1 MIPLKQPSALWISM
15 LSLALVAGAALLL
28 PLELPGKGEP
38 LPPPL
43 PALLQIAAIA
53 LAVWL
58 AQPWRVA
65 IRGARGDISISMAI
79 DVAAMLLFHPYIAA
93 LGSAIGTALYHLVG
107 GPFTRQA
114 VKEHRGPRALV
125 RGVITF
131 SAVAL
136 GSWAARMIRPAAGPI
151 VFTSDWP
158 ALFVG
163 ISIRLLIRIV
173 FYPLGMAALR
183 QDPVWASLR
192 REWERLP
199 LIPFLLTTTLGGIAA
214 LIYQYQPAA
223 LVLLF
228 GPLASTWFLSQ
239 EFHRMNRLLDTL
251 EDKVADRTA
260 QLAQTVRA
268 LERRLAESEALH
280 AVDEAIST
288 AIHPDE
294 VLQVIAR
301 ESVRVTGGSSAL
313 VTLLTPDGSRQF
325 VRATHGEGMEAYVG
339 LELPMEGN
347 LTSLVLQTGKPH
359 FSREP
364 DRDPRL
370 NQDLVRAGGWRDVI
384 QAPIRT
390 KNRTLG
396 VLVVASRQPGRFDE
410 QHLRLL
416 TLLANQ
422 AGRLIESSELHAKAR
437 EVAVLEERNR
447 LARELHDSVTQVL
460 FGLTLNLE
468 SAVGLLDRKPEKA
481 RALLTRSREM
491 AGEALAEMRSLIFEL
506 RPAALQEKGLA
517 MALSN
522 HINLF
527 RRRTG
532 VEVTLTLNGDERL
545 SPDVEF
551 ALYRVAQEALNN
563 VAKHARARHVRVK
576 LDLRPEEAL
585 LEVCDDGVGFDPTA
599 SARGGSFG
607 MIGMRE
613 RVSELKGS
621 LEVISAPG
629 QGTCIRARIPAAS
642 GGDPG

>member
-1 MIPLKQPSALWISM
+1 MIPLQKPKALWIST
-15 LSLALVAGAALLL
+15 LSLGVLAGAALIL
-28 PLELPGKGEP
+28 PLQIPAKGDP
-38 LPPPL
+38 MPPL
-43 PALLQIAAIA
+43 VTSLLLAALIGL
-53 LAVWL
+53 LVWL
-58 AQPWRVA
+58 TQPWRVA

-93 LGSAIGTALYHLVG
+93 LGSAAGTAFYHLVG
-107 GPFTRQA
+107 VPFTRQ
-114 VKEHRGPRALV
+114 VPREQRVPRALI
-125 RGVITF
+125 RGVVTF
-131 SAVAL
+131 AAVAL
-136 GSWAARMIRPAAGPI
+136 GSWAARIIRPAPGPI
-151 VFTSDWP
+151 VFTADWL
-158 ALFVG
+158 AIFAG
-163 ISIRLLIRIV
+163 ISIRLLIRII

-183 QDPVWASLR
+183 EGPVWAYLK

-199 LIPFLLTTTLGGIAA
+199 LVPFLLTTTLGGTAA
-214 LIYQYQPAA
+214 LIFQYQPAA

-228 GPLASTWFLSQ
+228 GPLASTWALSQ

-260 QLAQTVRA
+260 RLAQTVTA

-294 VLQVIAR
+294 VLTVIAR

-313 VTLLTPDGSRQF
+313 ISLLTADGSRQF
-325 VRATHGEGMEAYVG
+325 VRATYGAGMEDYVG

-347 LTSLVLQTGKPH
+347 LTSLVIKTGKPH
-359 FSREP
+359 FSRQP
-364 DRDPRL
+364 DQDPRL
-370 NQDLVRAGGWRDVI
+370 NQDLVRSGQWRDVI
-384 QAPIRT
+384 EAPIRT
-390 KNRTLG
+390 KDRTLG
-396 VLVVASRQPGRFDE
+396 VLVVASRQPRRFDE

-422 AGRLIESSELHAKAR
+422 AGRLIENSELHAKAR

-468 SAVGLLDRKPEKA
+468 SAVGLMDKKPEKV
-481 RALLTRSREM
+481 RGLLTRSKEM

-527 RRRTG
+527 RRRHG
-532 VEVTLTLNGDERL
+532 VEVSLALSGDERL

-576 LDLRPEEAL
+576 LDLSPEEAL
-585 LEVCDDGVGFDPTA
+585 LEVCDDGVGFDPGA
-599 SARGGSFG
+599 GARGESFG

-613 RVSELKGS
+613 RVSEVRGS
-621 LEVISAPG
+621 LEVRSAPG
-629 QGTCIRARIPAAS
+629 QGTCIRARIPIAS
-642 GGDPG
+642 GGDPR

>member
-1 MIPLKQPSALWISM
+1 MRQPSALWIS
-15 LSLALVAGAALLL
+15 LSSLTLVAAAALLL
-28 PLELPGKGEP
+28 PLEFPAKGEP
-38 LPPPL
+38 LPPPGA
-43 PALLQIAAIA
+43 ALLPVAVIA
-53 LAVWL
+53 LLVWL

-79 DVAAMLLFHPYIAA
+79 DVAAMLLFHPFIAA
-93 LGSAIGTALYHLVG
+93 LGSAVGTAFYHLAGV
-107 GPFTRQA
+107 PFTRR
-114 VKEHRGPRALV
+114 VPREHRLPRALI
-125 RGVITF
+125 RGVVTF
-131 SAVAL
+131 AAVAL

-151 VFTSDWP
+151 VFTADWL

-163 ISIRLLIRIV
+163 ISIRLLVRII

-183 QDPVWASLR
+183 QGPVWAYLR
-192 REWERLP
+192 KEWERLP
-199 LIPFLLTTTLGGIAA
+199 LVPFLLTTTLGGTAA

-228 GPLASTWFLSQ
+228 GPLASTWALSQ

-251 EDKVADRTA
+251 EDKIADRTA
-260 QLAQTVRA
+260 RLAQTVTA

-280 AVDEAIST
+280 AVDEAITT

-294 VLQVIAR
+294 VLTVIAR

-313 VTLLTPDGSRQF
+313 ITLLTSDGSRQF
-325 VRATHGEGMEAYVG
+325 VRATYGAGMEAYVG

-359 FSREP
+359 VSRDPE
-364 DRDPRL
+364 RDPRL
-370 NQDLVRAGGWRDVI
+370 NQDLVRAGQWRDVI
-384 QAPIRT
+384 EAPIRT
-390 KNRTLG
+390 KHRTLG

-422 AGRLIESSELHAKAR
+422 AGRIIENAELHAKAR

-468 SAVGLLDRKPEKA
+468 SAVGLMDRKPEKV
-481 RALLTRSREM
+481 RDLITRSKEM

-527 RRRTG
+527 RRRHG
-532 VEVTLTLNGDERL
+532 VEVTLTLSGDERL
-545 SPDVEF
+545 APEVEF

-563 VAKHARARHVRVK
+563 VAKHARAHHVRVK

-585 LEVCDDGVGFDPTA
+585 LEVCDDGVGFDPA
-599 SARGGSFG
+599 AGARGGSFG
-607 MIGMRE
+607 MIGMKE
-613 RVSELKGS
+613 RVNEVKGS
-621 LEVISAPG
+621 LDIVSAPG
-629 QGTCIRARIPAAS
+629 QGTCVRARVPTVS
-642 GGDPG
+642 GGEPR

>member
-1 MIPLKQPSALWISM
+1 MKPSRALWISL
-15 LSLALVAGAALLL
+15 LSLGLLTAAAAFL
-28 PLELPGKGEP
+28 PLRAPGGGE
-38 LPPPL
+38 PL
-43 PALLQIAAIA
+43 PALLPAAVQVALIA
-53 LAVWL
+53 LLVWL

-79 DVAAMLLFHPYIAA
+79 DVAAMLLFHPLVAA
-93 LGSAIGTALYHLVG
+93 LGSALGTALYHLVG
-107 GPFTRQA
+107 GPFTRRVVREQR
-114 VKEHRGPRALV
+114 VPRAV
-125 RGVITF
+125 IRGMVTF

-136 GSWAARMIRPAAGPI
+136 GSWAARVIRPTHGPI
-151 VFTSDWP
+151 VFTADWL
-158 ALFVG
+158 ALFIG

-183 QDPVWASLR
+183 QAPVWPHLR

-199 LIPFLLTTTLGGIAA
+199 LVPFLLVTTLGGTAA
-214 LIYQYQPAA
+214 LVYQYQPAA

-239 EFHRMNRLLDTL
+239 EFHRMNQLLETL
-251 EDKVADRTA
+251 EDKVAERTA
-260 QLAQTVRA
+260 QLAETVRA

-288 AIHPDE
+288 AINPDE
-294 VLQVIAR
+294 VLAVIAR

-313 VTLLTPDGSRQF
+313 ITLLTPDGSRQF
-325 VRATHGEGMEAYVG
+325 VRATYGEGMKGYVG

-359 FSREP
+359 VSREP
-364 DRDPRL
+364 HRDPRL
-370 NQDLVRAGGWRDVI
+370 NQELVRAGGWRDVI
-384 QAPIRT
+384 EAPIRT
-390 KNRTLG
+390 KDRTLG
-396 VLVVASRQPGRFDE
+396 VLVVASRQPGRFDD

-422 AGRLIESSELHAKAR
+422 AGRLIENSELHAKAR

-468 SAVGLLDRKPEKA
+468 SAVGLLDRQPEKA

-527 RRRTG
+527 RRRHG
-532 VEVTLTLNGDERL
+532 VEVTFTLNGDERL

-563 VAKHARARHVRVK
+563 VAKHAQARHVRVK
-576 LDLRPEEAL
+576 LDLRPEEAR

-599 SARGGSFG
+599 GAPSGSFG
-607 MIGMRE
+607 MIGMKE
-613 RVSELKGS
+613 RVSELRGS